1 MAFMNLTNK
10 TEVMNLMIREPVLSY
25 AKYIELGIHKIASA

>member
-1 MAFMNLTNK
+1 MPFMNLRNRI
-10 TEVMNLMIREPVLSY
+10 EVMNLMIWEPVLSY